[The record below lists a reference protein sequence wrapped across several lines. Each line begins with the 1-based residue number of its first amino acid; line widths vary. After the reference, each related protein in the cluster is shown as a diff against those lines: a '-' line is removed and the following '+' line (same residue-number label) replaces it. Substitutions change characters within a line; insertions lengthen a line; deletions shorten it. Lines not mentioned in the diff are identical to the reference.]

1 MYFPRG
7 TGVKTQV
14 IKKLFDMKLIYK
26 FCLIII
32 AGLLFSAC
40 ERDDMTEVQVNQP
53 TNVDADLKLSNDN
66 SGLLTIIPKA
76 VGANYFI
83 IDFGDDS
90 DPSDPVLAGNQISHT
105 YGEGE
110 FTIGITAR
118 NLTGGEATA
127 FKTVLISFDP
137 PENLDFTITR
147 DTENPL
153 KVFVTPTAD
162 KAIGFEVDFGES
174 DDDEPVFILAG
185 ESAEH
190 IYAGIGT
197 YTITVTALSGGEA
210 TLSLSKEVEITDPF
224 VLPIDFESPTVDYAF
239 NNFGGGEGDGV
250 PIVDNPDPNDVNSS
264 SKVGAYTKVAGSED
278 WAGTSA
284 RLNENIDFSSTQ
296 AIAMDVYSPAVGVP
310 VLFKVEQDGNPE
322 VFAEL
327 VQNTSVANEW
337 ETLTFNLVD
346 VDPNESYSIIA
357 IFFNFGTS
365 GTGETYYFDNIRLT
379 NPVQL
384 GLPLDFESGPSAYQF
399 IEFGG
404 APVSVVTN
412 PDISG
417 INTSANVAELLKA
430 PGSEV
435 WAGAFIDLDVQVDFG
450 ISSTLSLK
458 VWSPEADIPV
468 VLKIE
473 NPETGAEV
481 EVSAQ
486 VPVAQEWV
494 ELEFDFSS
502 ASTSEAWT
510 RVVFFFNFGTAGTGE
525 LYYFDDLAYAGD
537 TGPTSVKL
545 PLTFEGS
552 LDYTWENFGGAETEV
567 INNPDPSGI
576 NTSNR
581 VAQLFKSAGSEVW
594 AGSFIDLDEAIDF
607 NSTRRISM
615 KVWSPIEGATVLLK
629 LETTLS
635 AYEIEVPGTV
645 AVAEEWSEVI
655 FDFSDVDLSELM
667 NRVVVF
673 MDFGNPGGDDTFY
686 FDDIQLI
693 N

>member
-1 MYFPRG
+1 
-7 TGVKTQV
+7 
-14 IKKLFDMKLIYK
+14 MKLIHK

-32 AGLLFSAC
+32 AGLLFVSC
-40 ERDDMTEVQVNQP
+40 ERDDMTDVPLSQP
-53 TNVDADLKLSNDN
+53 TNVDAELILKNDN
-66 SGLLTIIPKA
+66 SGQLTIIPKA
-76 VGANYFI
+76 VGANHFI
-83 IDFGDDS
+83 IDFGDGS
-90 DPSDPVLAGNQISHT
+90 DPSDPIPAGGEITHT
-105 YGEGE
+105 YPEGE

-127 FKTVLISFDP
+127 TKSVVISFDP
-137 PENLDFTITR
+137 PENLDFTIVR
-147 DTENPL
+147 DSENPL

-162 KAIGFEVDFGES
+162 KAIGFEVVFGES
-174 DDDEPVFILAG
+174 DEDEPQFILAG
-185 ESAEH
+185 ETAEH
-190 IYAGIGT
+190 TYSDIGT

-210 TLSLSKEVEITDPF
+210 TISLSKEVEITDPL

-250 PIVDNPDPNDVNSS
+250 RVIDNPDPNDVNPSNR
-264 SKVGAYTKVAGSED
+264 VGAYTKVEGSED
-278 WAGTSA
+278 WAGTSVL
-284 RLNENIDFSSTQ
+284 LNENIDFSSTQ

-310 VLFKVEQDGNPE
+310 VLFKVEQEGNPE

-327 VQNTSVANEW
+327 IQNTSVANEW

-346 VDPNESYSIIA
+346 VDPGQNYSIIA
-357 IFFNFGTS
+357 IFFNFGTP

-384 GLPLDFESGPSAYQF
+384 GLPLDFESGPTAYPF
-399 IEFGG
+399 TEFGG
-404 APVSVVTN
+404 APVRVISN
-412 PDISG
+412 PDPSG

-435 WAGAFIDLDVQVDFG
+435 WAGAFIDLDVPVDLG
-450 ISSTLSLK
+450 ISSTLTLK
-458 VWSPEADIPV
+458 VWSPQADIPV
-468 VLKIE
+468 VVKLE

-481 EVSAQ
+481 EVSSQ
-486 VPVAQEWV
+486 VPVAEEWV
-494 ELEFDFSS
+494 EIEFDFSGGS
-502 ASTSEAWT
+502 LSEDWT
-510 RVVFFFNFGTAGTGE
+510 RLVFFFNFGTAGTGVR
-525 LYYFDDLAYAGD
+525 YYFDDLNYGGD
-537 TGPTSVKL
+537 TGPDRIVF
-545 PLTFEGS
+545 PLTFEGN
-552 LDYTWENFGGAETEV
+552 LDYEFTNFGGAETEV

-594 AGSFIDLDEAIDF
+594 AGSFIDLDDPIDF
-607 NSTRRISM
+607 SSTQRISM
-615 KVWSPIEGATVLLK
+615 KVWSPIDGATVLLK

-635 AYEIEVPGTV
+635 SYEIEVPATVTV
-645 AVAEEWSEVI
+645 AGEWTEVT
-655 FDFSDVDLSELM
+655 FDFSDINQSEQM